1 MKKVLSKIILIII
14 LSFVLFSSVIFY
26 QGYQEYQKVTAKES
40 IEAKVAQVQ
49 SQDFSEYEAIAP
61 LFLDAIMVTE
71 DARFYYR
78 DSPIDRIALMRA
90 LKVNLKHKG
99 FYEGGSTIPQ
109 QLAKNLYFDHSA
121 SLVRKVSEYFIA
133 RDIMDLYSHNEIIAL
148 YANVIYY
155 GDGYLGITQA
165 SYGYFDLAP
174 KDLNDFQA
182 TLLAGLP
189 QAPSIYQLST
199 NYEGALKRQ
208 EHVLNRLV
216 DEHYLTENEKH
227 EIISMG
233 GIDHEKEND

>member
-1 MKKVLSKIILIII
+1 MRKLIQKVLLIIL
-14 LSFVLFSSVIFY
+14 LSFVLLSSIITY
-26 QGYQEYQKVTAKES
+26 QGYSEYQKVIQEIPIEDKIALVKEG
-40 IEAKVAQVQ
+40 
-49 SQDFSEYEAIAP
+49 DFTPYDDIAP

-78 DSPIDRIALMRA
+78 DSPLDRIAIMRA
-90 LKVNLKHKG
+90 IKVNIKNRG

-133 RDIMDLYSHNEIIAL
+133 RDIMNRYDHKEIISF
-148 YANVIYY
+148 YVNDIYY
-155 GDGYLGITQA
+155 GDGYLGITAA
-165 SYGYFDLAP
+165 SLGYFDVLP

-199 NYEGALKRQ
+199 NYEGALERQ
-208 EHVLNRLV
+208 DHVLNRLV
-216 DEHYLTENEKH
+216 DEHYLTELEKS
-227 EIISMG
+227 EILSIG
-233 GIDHEKEND
+233 GIDHEGKND